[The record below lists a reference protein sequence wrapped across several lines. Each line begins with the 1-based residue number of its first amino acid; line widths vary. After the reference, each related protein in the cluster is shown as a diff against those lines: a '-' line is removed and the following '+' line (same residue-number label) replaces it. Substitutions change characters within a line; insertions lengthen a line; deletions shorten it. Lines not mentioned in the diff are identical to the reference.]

1 MQKEWTIEDKFDAV
15 VMLTWSD
22 WFTEPVSNR
31 YHYATRFSRH
41 LQVVF
46 VQPDQD
52 NNKYYFENTEFE
64 NIVVLHLPDKYTPE
78 QGKMLEKALFIRK
91 IWKPLLWV
99 YNVFFAYFLETYAAP
114 LCVYHATE
122 DYLSLGKD
130 YVRMIKPYI
139 KRCLKKADVVVAVSE
154 KVMGNY
160 NRLRIRSYQ
169 SVVLENG
176 VDYDFWHLQPE
187 EINHITSQPA
197 EKIAFFQ
204 GGVNIRLDYKLIKH
218 MAVEKSDWEFWF
230 CGRGGKEE
238 EEFQQILKVCPNV
251 RYFGELDIQEVRE
264 LGLKAS
270 VGIIP
275 FKQRPEI
282 YNSLPLKTFEY
293 MALGLPIISVPI
305 AGLRRYN
312 DHISFEKDEAG
323 FVNALDNVYRDRYS
337 AESIHD
343 KLKRAAERDYNLNF
357 ERLTDLLAKIPLR
370 EKQMIR
376 KKVNILYDEGSM
388 HVWTIKNYLEMF
400 SRYSCNEIA
409 YTPATGAAECNLEE
423 LENYD
428 AVIIFYSVRVCV
440 PGHLSPSF
448 EEALSQ
454 YQGHK
459 ILMIQDDYDNTEET
473 RKTIERLGIKTVYT
487 VVPQPF
493 VDKVYPQE
501 RFPDVDFFSI
511 MTGYISDEMK
521 NYPNR
526 VPMSERKVMIGYR
539 GRDIGYW
546 YGNLAREKLEI
557 GIKMKKICR
566 EKELCVDIEWE
577 ADKRIYSEDWLKWLS
592 SCKATLGTESGSNI
606 FDDTGELKR
615 LVEEEQSKNPQV
627 SYEEVF
633 EKYLKPYEGI
643 VKMNQISPKMF
654 EAISLK
660 VALILYEG
668 EYSGILKP
676 NVHYIPLKKDFSNIE
691 EVLKTLEDNEYLQNL
706 VDNAY
711 ENIMTD
717 YKLSYQ
723 WLIEYIDV
731 YIDSEFL
738 RRQSENRD
746 KKFHWGKYLKFL
758 NH

>member
-1 MQKEWTIEDKFDAV
+1 M
-15 VMLTWSD
+15 
-22 WFTEPVSNR
+22 
-31 YHYATRFSRH
+31 
-41 LQVVF
+41 
-46 VQPDQD
+46 
-52 NNKYYFENTEFE
+52 
-64 NIVVLHLPDKYTPE
+64 
-78 QGKMLEKALFIRK
+78 
-91 IWKPLLWV
+91 
-99 YNVFFAYFLETYAAP
+99 
-114 LCVYHATE
+114 
-122 DYLSLGKD
+122 
-130 YVRMIKPYI
+130 
-139 KRCLKKADVVVAVSE
+139 
-154 KVMGNY
+154 
-160 NRLRIRSYQ
+160 
-169 SVVLENG
+169 
-176 VDYDFWHLQPE
+176 
-187 EINHITSQPA
+187 
-197 EKIAFFQ
+197 
-204 GGVNIRLDYKLIKH
+204 
-218 MAVEKSDWEFWF
+218 
-230 CGRGGKEE
+230 
-238 EEFQQILKVCPNV
+238 
-251 RYFGELDIQEVRE
+251 
-264 LGLKAS
+264 
-270 VGIIP
+270 
-275 FKQRPEI
+275 
-282 YNSLPLKTFEY
+282 
-293 MALGLPIISVPI
+293 
-305 AGLRRYN
+305 
-312 DHISFEKDEAG
+312 
-323 FVNALDNVYRDRYS
+323 
-337 AESIHD
+337 
-343 KLKRAAERDYNLNF
+343 
-357 ERLTDLLAKIPLR
+357 
-370 EKQMIR
+370 
-376 KKVNILYDEGSM
+376 
-388 HVWTIKNYLEMF
+388 
-400 SRYSCNEIA
+400 
-409 YTPATGAAECNLEE
+409 
-423 LENYD
+423 
-428 AVIIFYSVRVCV
+428 

-511 MTGYISDEMK
+511 LTGYISDEMK

-643 VKMNQISPKMF
+643 VKMNQVSPKMF
-654 EAISLK
+654 ESISLK